1 MAVAK
6 AIPRVPDLTL
16 LLAAFLRSPHPGPQL
31 ARAIHNGGHQQLYR
45 SHLRQLCQGSRYCC
59 VCSNQHSPIG
69 KYSLNMCQEC
79 SHQYTNDIV
88 FIKWD

>member
-1 MAVAK
+1 MQGEKVRAK
-6 AIPRVPDLTL
+6 PLSPWLIPQ
-16 LLAAFLRSPHPGPQL
+16 S
-31 ARAIHNGGHQQLYR
+31 NGGHQQLYW